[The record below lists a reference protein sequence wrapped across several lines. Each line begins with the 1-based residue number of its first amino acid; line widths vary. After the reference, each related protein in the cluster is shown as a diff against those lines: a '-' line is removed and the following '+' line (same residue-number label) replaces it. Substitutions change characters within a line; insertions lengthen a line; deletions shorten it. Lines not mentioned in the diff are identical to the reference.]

1 MSAEGGQKEK
11 GKDGGGERDREAEK
25 YGKELTVE
33 VVVEGTEN
41 VSMMDL
47 LKEVKKE
54 CGVVMGCRKRGDRTY
69 ELTMKDIEAKE
80 KLMDGIRVRGAL
92 VHASDIVN
100 NEMVVSFINLP
111 VYLPDGKILA
121 KLEEWGVRAI
131 SPLKRRVW
139 PGTEIVDGTRFLK
152 VRFTEQVRS
161 LPYSTKFDTL
171 REAGSEVGGDEEG
184 QEDASDER
192 DRETEMEQ
200 DEWGEESMEQGGG
213 RKQKRAGA
221 TAKKEKKRRK
231 AFEKRREEKGEDVEG
246 RPQRY
251 RGARKEVEVEEEGAL
266 KDAVA
271 NAQRRCTMRG
281 TEMDKRRGLLSGE
294 QLGSGNTE
302 RTPRG
307 PTAYAVSHAHDI
319 VSAFLL
325 FVTPQIERVILD
337 VTNREGYLK
346 RGEEWKAMDA
356 TDLRAYIGLLILAGV
371 YKSRGEAAASLWDAQ
386 SGRAIFRTTMQ
397 LKLFY
402 TYSTSIRFDDR
413 GTRAARRA
421 TEKLAAIREVWDMW
435 VERLPRLY
443 DPGPEVTV
451 DEQLLAF
458 RGRCPFK
465 QYMPSKPAKYGIKSW
480 VACDAKSS
488 YAWKMQ
494 VYTGKQMD
502 GVPERN
508 QGMRVVLDVT
518 EGLKDRNVTCDN
530 FFTSYEL
537 GRELMAT
544 RNMTV
549 VGTVRKNR
557 AELLSELLT
566 TKTQR
571 VLSSQF
577 AFTPTTTLVSYLAK
591 KNKNV
596 LLMSTRHTDAEIS
609 DRNDGKP
616 TIVLDYNL
624 NKGGVDNLDKV
635 ITAYSCKR
643 KTARWPLV
651 IFSNIVDVSSYNAFV
666 IWREVN
672 PNWMPRKRNKR
683 RFFLEQL
690 GRALVT
696 PLIERRRCLRR
707 TGAAAAVV
715 KDLRMAS
722 CRDPPPQRRPGEDG
736 AAATAASSSAGP
748 TSPVPASKRKRCQKT
763 EQLSRV
769 QKRALLKPQR
779 C

>member
-1 MSAEGGQKEK
+1 MARDFSALQVLQQMFANIEQSES
-11 GKDGGGERDREAEK
+11 EEEAEDVSEDD
-25 YGKELTVE
+25 GEE
-33 VVVEGTEN
+33 CAEN
-41 VSMMDL
+41 V
-47 LKEVKKE
+47 
-54 CGVVMGCRKRGDRTY
+54 
-69 ELTMKDIEAKE
+69 A
-80 KLMDGIRVRGAL
+80 
-92 VHASDIVN
+92 
-100 NEMVVSFINLP
+100 
-111 VYLPDGKILA
+111 
-121 KLEEWGVRAI
+121 EE
-131 SPLKRRVW
+131 
-139 PGTEIVDGTRFLK
+139 D
-152 VRFTEQVRS
+152 
-161 LPYSTKFDTL
+161 
-171 REAGSEVGGDEEG
+171 DEE
-184 QEDASDER
+184 
-192 DRETEMEQ
+192 
-200 DEWGEESMEQGGG
+200 
-213 RKQKRAGA
+213 
-221 TAKKEKKRRK
+221 
-231 AFEKRREEKGEDVEG
+231 
-246 RPQRY
+246 
-251 RGARKEVEVEEEGAL
+251 EEEDG
-266 KDAVA
+266 
-271 NAQRRCTMRG
+271 NPR
-281 TEMDKRRGLLSGE
+281 LLSQRE
-294 QLGSGNTE
+294 STE

-319 VSAFLL
+319 VSAFLF

-356 TDLRAYIGLLILAGV
+356 TDLCAYIGLLILAGV
-371 YKSRGEAAASLWDAQ
+371 YKSRGEAAASLWDVQ
-386 SGRAIFRTTMQ
+386 SGRAIFRATMQ

-421 TEKLAAIREVWDMW
+421 TDKLAAIREVWDMW

-508 QGMRVVLDVT
+508 QGMRVVLDGT

-557 AELLSELLT
+557 AELPSELLT
-566 TKTQR
+566 TKTRR

-577 AFTPTTTLVSYLAK
+577 AFTPTTTLVSYLTK
-591 KNKNV
+591 KNTNV
-596 LLMSTRHTDAEIS
+596 LLMSTHHTDAEIS

-651 IFSNIVDVSSYNAFV
+651 IFSNIVDVSSYNTFV

-683 RFFLEQL
+683 RFFIEQL

-696 PLIERRRCLRR
+696 PLIERRRCLPC

-715 KDLRMAS
+715 TDLRMAS
-722 CRDPPPQRRPGEDG
+722 CRDPPPQRW
-736 AAATAASSSAGP
+736 ASAKERFP
-748 TSPVPASKRKRCQKT
+748 LTLDDPRECVQKT

>member
-1 MSAEGGQKEK
+1 MARDFSALQVLQQMFANIEQSES
-11 GKDGGGERDREAEK
+11 EEEAEDVSEDD
-25 YGKELTVE
+25 GEE
-33 VVVEGTEN
+33 CAEN
-41 VSMMDL
+41 VA
-47 LKEVKKE
+47 EE
-54 CGVVMGCRKRGDRTY
+54 EEEEEEDRQEY
-69 ELTMKDIEAKE
+69 AE
-80 KLMDGIRVRGAL
+80 
-92 VHASDIVN
+92 H
-100 NEMVVSFINLP
+100 VS
-111 VYLPDGKILA
+111 
-121 KLEEWGVRAI
+121 EE
-131 SPLKRRVW
+131 
-139 PGTEIVDGTRFLK
+139 
-152 VRFTEQVRS
+152 
-161 LPYSTKFDTL
+161 
-171 REAGSEVGGDEEG
+171 EEEDG
-184 QEDASDER
+184 QE
-192 DRETEMEQ
+192 
-200 DEWGEESMEQGGG
+200 
-213 RKQKRAGA
+213 
-221 TAKKEKKRRK
+221 
-231 AFEKRREEKGEDVEG
+231 
-246 RPQRY
+246 Y
-251 RGARKEVEVEEEGAL
+251 
-266 KDAVA
+266 DAVNHDDDGA
-271 NAQRRCTMRG
+271 VAADQAPQIDRDTFLSKNGQIEWRSIAYRRNPR
-281 TEMDKRRGLLSGE
+281 LLS
-294 QLGSGNTE
+294 QRDSTE

-346 RGEEWKAMDA
+346 HGEEWKAMDA

-386 SGRAIFRTTMQ
+386 SGRAIFRATMQ

-421 TEKLAAIREVWDMW
+421 TDKLAAIREVWDMW

-557 AELLSELLT
+557 AELPSELLT
-566 TKTQR
+566 TKTRR

-696 PLIERRRCLRR
+696 PLIERRRCLPR

-722 CRDPPPQRRPGEDG
+722 CRDPPPQRRPGEDRAAAA

-748 TSPVPASKRKRCQKT
+748 TSPVPASATPPEIKGQYT
-763 EQLSRV
+763 EAPLTFCEMDAA
-769 QKRALLKPQR
+769 K
-779 C
+779 